1 MLKEHRLRQEKRLL
15 EHQHAQI
22 QLQLEFHCPQKQQM
36 IQQQQLTSDS
46 SQTTSPLTT
55 VAKIV
60 ETATSK
66 SIALTEKESKIP
78 AENLIVAELSKKN
91 ATILQVS
98 TITSELQIETTS
110 SSKNNKLES
119 MTLNR
124 KDNSLVKIH
133 LESKTRPTLDIQTTQ
148 KLRLVV
154 KKDRYEIFFK

>member
-1 MLKEHRLRQEKRLL
+1 MLKEHRIRQEKRLL
-15 EHQHAQI
+15 EQQNV
-22 QLQLEFHCPQKQQM
+22 QMRLQLDLPCPQKQQI
-36 IQQQQLTSDS
+36 IQQQQVASDS
-46 SQTTSPLTT
+46 SQTILPLTT
-55 VAKIV
+55 VEKIV

-66 SIALTEKESKIP
+66 SIAVTEKESKIP

-98 TITSELQIETTS
+98 TITSELQIETT